1 MKSYLATL
9 ILTLALFLC
18 STQAMTQNPEDLK
31 QITKVVNGVT
41 IYFYEQKLD
50 LFADLWDT
58 NATFITV
65 LGLKAVGKADIVD
78 MHSMG
83 KYVIDSSTKTIVK
96 PPIINFLNKDVAIA
110 YSIWGGLVFKL
121 ADGNKTPTDS
131 GYLTAVLKRTANGWK
146 IISATNALNIFR
158 GEPFLFNEYSH
169 DKTWSEWG
177 LGDKK

>member
-1 MKSYLATL
+1 MKTYFIALQF
-9 ILTLALFLC
+9 TLALFLC
-18 STQAMTQNPEDLK
+18 STSAVAQNPEDIK
-31 QITKVVNGVT
+31 QITNVVNGVT

-50 LFADLWDT
+50 LFADLWDKD
-58 NATFITV
+58 ATFITV
-65 LGLKAVGKADIVD
+65 LGLKAVGKDDIVD
-78 MHSMG
+78 MHAMG
-83 KYVIDSSTKTIVK
+83 KYVIDSSTKTIVE

-121 ADGNKTPTDS
+121 ADGNKTPADS
-131 GYLTAVLKRTANGWK
+131 GYLTAVLKRTSNGWK

-169 DKTWSEWG
+169 DKTWTEWG